1 MIRQKL
7 LVIATLLAVGLV
19 LNHSAAAQ
27 SDQPADTSTSSVTA
41 VTFHGKIIEVNKAK
55 KVVTI
60 EGAGGRRLY
69 LKADNPYNL
78 DAAKIG
84 EPVVA
89 RFYEVVTIRKKR
101 PGETVPGA
109 LLKEGIA
116 TAQPGEVPNAVAG
129 QQARV
134 LVAVVA
140 IDEANGTVAV
150 KGPDGTVE
158 RVKARDP
165 RNLKK
170 LKVGD
175 ELVVSLA
182 RAVAISLDKE
192 TAS

>member
-1 MIRQKL
+1 
-7 LVIATLLAVGLV
+7 
-19 LNHSAAAQ
+19 
-27 SDQPADTSTSSVTA
+27 
-41 VTFHGKIIEVNKAK
+41 
-55 KVVTI
+55 
-60 EGAGGRRLY
+60 
-69 LKADNPYNL
+69 
-78 DAAKIG
+78 
-84 EPVVA
+84 
-89 RFYEVVTIRKKR
+89 
-101 PGETVPGA
+101 
-109 LLKEGIA
+109 
-116 TAQPGEVPNAVAG
+116 VPNAVAG